1 MSLEKRWTRSVE
13 RMELVSTAVIDL
25 SITLAARWQ
34 QTDIDHIRPMNEA
47 TALAGMDLWSRVIA
61 EDSELIDAFIFLIR
75 GAEIRNVNDDK
86 STIVPSAFIEWRGKN
101 EHFSIWSDS
110 PKLAASYTM
119 RIDNASAARNALIA
133 AITSS
138 MLTRYSGG
146 LTSCGEGPP
155 VSS

>member
-1 MSLEKRWTRSVE
+1 ME

-34 QTDIDHIRPMNEA
+34 QTDIDHIRPMNDA
-47 TALAGMDLWSRVIA
+47 TALAGIDLWSRMIA

-119 RIDNASAARNALIA
+119 RIDNASAARNAFIA

-138 MLTRYSGG
+138 M
-146 LTSCGEGPP
+146 
-155 VSS
+155 

>member
-1 MSLEKRWTRSVE
+1 
-13 RMELVSTAVIDL
+13 
-25 SITLAARWQ
+25 
-34 QTDIDHIRPMNEA
+34 MNDA
-47 TALAGMDLWSRVIA
+47 TALAGIDLWSRVMA

-119 RIDNASAARNALIA
+119 RIDNASAARNAFIA

-138 MLTRYSGG
+138 M
-146 LTSCGEGPP
+146 
-155 VSS
+155 